1 MSSPPL
7 RVFLTPE
14 QDRTLF
20 ELRTATRVPQRTK
33 DRAEVLRLSHRGWK
47 VDKIAAYLGWS
58 IPTVR
63 EAIHRWQRQGLGGL
77 WDAPRAGRRPKWQE
91 ADFAQLEATLDQDPK
106 TYSSA
111 QLAEQLATQ
120 RQVQLSRYQVQRIL
134 KKRALP
140 GNELASVIDSC
151 KTRWLERT
159 NKLTL
164 TPCNKQQQRG
174 ISS

>member
-20 ELRTATRVPQRTK
+20 ELRTATTVPQRTK

-47 VDKIAAYLGWS
+47 VDKIAQYFSWS

-63 EAIHRWQRQGLGGL
+63 ETIHRWQRQGLGGL
-77 WDAPRAGRRPKWQE
+77 WDAPRAGRRPQWQE
-91 ADFAQLEATLDQDPK
+91 SDFAHLEATLEQDPQ

-111 QLAEQLATQ
+111 QLAEQLAQQ
-120 RQVQLSRYQVQRIL
+120 RNVRLSRYQVQRIL
-134 KKRALP
+134 KKRALA
-140 GNELASVIDSC
+140 GNAPASAIDSC
-151 KTRWLERT
+151 KTR
-159 NKLTL
+159 
-164 TPCNKQQQRG
+164 
-174 ISS
+174 

>member
-7 RVFLTPE
+7 RVFLTPQ

-20 ELRTATRVPQRTK
+20 ELRTATTVPQRTK

-47 VDKIAAYLGWS
+47 TDKIAVYLGWS

-63 EAIHRWQRQGLGGL
+63 QTIHRWQRQGLGGL
-77 WDAPRAGRRPKWQE
+77 WDAPRSGRRPKWQE
-91 ADFAQLEATLDQDPK
+91 ADFAHLEATLEQDPR

-111 QLAEQLATQ
+111 QLSEQLAQQ

-134 KKRALP
+134 KKRALV
-140 GNELASVIDSC
+140 GNGLASAIASC
-151 KTRWLERT
+151 KTRLPVTT

-164 TPCNKQQQRG
+164 LP
-174 ISS
+174 